1 MIRLATQADITQ
13 IAAVHVQSWR
23 ETYQGLAKSEILA
36 TLNVVQKIHIWT
48 QVFQDDNHCLL
59 VYEKDQKI
67 LGFLD
72 GYLPKQKR
80 TAEIRAFY
88 LLKSIQ
94 KQGIGRELFK
104 RFYQCIDVEKYDA
117 LTLEVFDQNPSRYFY
132 EKLGATL
139 VQVEDAENYGD
150 GLKICHYQ
158 WKI

>member
-1 MIRLATQADITQ
+1 MSR
-13 IAAVHVQSWR
+13 
-23 ETYQGLAKSEILA
+23 K
-36 TLNVVQKIHIWT
+36 KIQIWT

-59 VYEKDQKI
+59 IYEKDQKI

-104 RFYQCIDVEKYDA
+104 RFYQYIDVEKYDA
-117 LTLEVFDQNPSRYFY
+117 LSLEVFDQNPSCYFY

-150 GLKICHYQ
+150 GLKNCHYQ

>member
-13 IAAVHVQSWR
+13 IAAVHVQSWH
-23 ETYQGLAKSEILA
+23 ETYQGLVKSEILA
-36 TLNVVQKIHIWT
+36 ALNVAQKIQIWT

-80 TAEIRAFY
+80 TVEIRAFY

-117 LTLEVFDQNPSRYFY
+117 LSLEVFDQNPSRYFY

>member
-1 MIRLATQADITQ
+1 MIRLATQADIAQ
-13 IAAVHVQSWR
+13 IAAVHVQSWH
-23 ETYQGLAKSEILA
+23 ETYQGLVKSEILA
-36 TLNVVQKIHIWT
+36 TLNVAQKIQIWT

-59 VYEKDQKI
+59 IYEKDQKI

-117 LTLEVFDQNPSRYFY
+117 LSLEVFDQNPSRYFY

>member
-1 MIRLATQADITQ
+1 MSRKKIQ
-13 IAAVHVQSWR
+13 IW
-23 ETYQGLAKSEILA
+23 I
-36 TLNVVQKIHIWT
+36 

-59 VYEKDQKI
+59 IYEKDQKI

-104 RFYQCIDVEKYDA
+104 RFYQYIDVEKYDA
-117 LTLEVFDQNPSRYFY
+117 LSLEVFDQNPSRYFY